1 MNIPLQNPN
10 DPIGSIPRA
19 HVPPRSAIGLS
30 RAVLQCSLYN
40 GCELEDANHRLT
52 SLIQSQSQTMA
63 LLNATLEASPD
74 AIAAVSLQG
83 ALVSCNQRFATL
95 WELDEESLARVSVGG
110 LWQHCGERMLPDS
123 ARCHHGQALLP
134 GMFEELQMLD
144 GRVMECHVSEPF
156 VFDRRDCVVLQWHDI
171 TQRKQ
176 SEQLIWNQANF
187 DALTGLPNRAML
199 QDRLHQEMAKAQR
212 NGYKLAVM
220 FIDLDKFK
228 EVNDTMGHD
237 MGDVLLVEAA
247 HRIRDCVR
255 SSDTVARLGGD
266 EFVVVL
272 SELADPRLAS
282 DVAHSILE
290 QLARPFGLRTVDAVI
305 SGSIGI
311 TLFPEDAQDIEGLF
325 KNADQAMYV
334 SKARGRNQCS
344 YFTRELEVAA
354 LRRMELV
361 AELRTALQLKQF
373 FLMYQPIVDV
383 HTGCVR
389 KAEALVRWQ
398 HPRLGLV
405 SPAEFIPLAEETGLI
420 VDIGDWVFLEAISRV
435 KQLRADHCADFQVSI
450 NKSAVQFSRDRGH
463 PGTWID
469 KLRQYGL
476 PGDAVTME
484 ITESLLI
491 DPNSEVKTT
500 LLRYRDAG
508 IQVAID
514 DFGTGYSS
522 LSYLKRFDIDFLKI
536 DQSFTRNLS
545 CGSSDL
551 AISQAIIAMSHA
563 LGLQVVAEG
572 VETSEQFS
580 LLKAVG
586 CDFVQGYWLSRPVS
600 AQALGELLQGGAF
613 DFIRQ
618 PTP

>member
-1 MNIPLQNPN
+1 MTADLEQVENHAGALQ
-10 DPIGSIPRA
+10 
-19 HVPPRSAIGLS
+19 RSALGMSLAI
-30 RAVLQCSLYN
+30 LQRQQQAERDL
-40 GCELEDANHRLT
+40 LEANHRLAALT
-52 SLIQSQSQTMA
+52 QSQAQAMA

-74 AIAAVSLQG
+74 AIAAISLQG
-83 ALVSCNQRFATL
+83 ALVSYNQRFATL
-95 WELDEESLARVSVGG
+95 WDLDEARLSLASKGD
-110 LWQHCGERMLPDS
+110 LWQHCADRLMPDS
-123 ARCHHGQALLP
+123 ARFDAGQALLP
-134 GMFEELQMLD
+134 GMHDELQLLD
-144 GRVMECHVSEPF
+144 GRVLECHVSERF
-156 VFDRRDCVVLQWHDI
+156 LFDGRDCVVLQWHDI
-171 TQRKQ
+171 SRRKR

-199 QDRLHQEMAKAQR
+199 QDRLDQEMSKSQR

-228 EVNDTMGHD
+228 EVNDTLGHD
-237 MGDVLLVEAA
+237 KGDVLLVEAA
-247 HRIRDCVR
+247 RRIRDCVR

-272 SELADPRLAS
+272 SELTDPRMAS
-282 DVAHSILE
+282 DVAHNILE
-290 QLARPFGLRTVDAVI
+290 QLAKPFDLHTVEAVI

-311 TLFPEDAQDIEGLF
+311 TLYPEDARVIEGLF

-354 LRRMELV
+354 MRRMELV
-361 AELRTALQLKQF
+361 AELRSALLLDQF
-373 FLMYQPIVDV
+373 FLVYQPIVDV
-383 HTGCVR
+383 PTGRVH
-389 KAEALVRWQ
+389 KAEALIRWQ

-420 VDIGDWVFLEAISRV
+420 VEIGDWVFLEAVSRV
-435 KQLRADHCADFQVSI
+435 KQLRATHCADFQVSI
-450 NKSAVQFSRDRGH
+450 NKSAVQFNRDKGH
-463 PGTWID
+463 PGSWID
-469 KLRQYGL
+469 KLKQHGL
-476 PGDAVTME
+476 PGNAVTME
-484 ITESLLI
+484 ITESLLV

-536 DQSFTRNLS
+536 DQSFTRNLAP
-545 CGSSDL
+545 GTSDL

-572 VETSEQFS
+572 VETPQQFA
-580 LLKAVG
+580 LLKAAG
-586 CDFVQGYWLSRPVS
+586 CDFVQGYWLSRPIS
-600 AQALGELLQGGAF
+600 AQALGELLQRGEVDLTRAAA
-613 DFIRQ
+613 
-618 PTP
+618 